1 MQRITFHNNQNGLEY
16 TFATDTPRALLAA
29 FDGNSLGAEFVQF
42 KPVGFDGSK
51 TSSYT
56 LNARTITFTAD
67 WYAVEGGKR
76 SREKALA
83 EWEKI
88 QYVFAPGHTGVLTWT
103 NGTETR
109 TIECY
114 SNETPAL
121 HEKARGLFTADFTLT
136 ADYPLWRGSV
146 QHTATLSST
155 YTVYEIENTCPIAV
169 PPLVKFVNGKNL
181 SIVMQSPVNSQCTD
195 LKLQSALTTEI
206 YIDNAKR
213 CAYSYNSAGVMNDYT
228 HRLTPQSKFFSLYPG
243 VNKVSFTSPLGS
255 APVVTFIWFDHYMGV
270 SK

>member
-16 TFATDTPRALLAA
+16 TFATDTPRALLVE

-56 LNARTITFTAD
+56 LNARTITFTAN

-88 QYVFAPGHTGVLTWT
+88 QYIFAPGHTGVLTWT

-114 SNETPAL
+114 SNETPML
-121 HEKARGLFTADFTLT
+121 IEKVRGLFSAEFTLT
-136 ADYPLWRGSV
+136 ADYPLWCGEEHSV
-146 QHTATLSST
+146 VLNQTNTDFIVT
-155 YTVYEIENTCPIAV
+155 NTCPIAV
-169 PPLVKFVNGKNL
+169 PPIFTVEAKSMSVRVNGKL
-181 SIVMQSPVNSQCTD
+181 IALGASDTDVYKILLDCEKRRAVAYYTASSYKAAHEEDISRFVNP
-195 LKLQSALTTEI
+195 
-206 YIDNAKR
+206 
-213 CAYSYNSAGVMNDYT
+213 AYSYPILNSGANTVRSEG
-228 HRLTPQSKFFSLYPG
+228 
-243 VNKVSFTSPLGS
+243 GS
-255 APVVTFIWFDHYMGV
+255 ASVTVIWHDRYLGV
-270 SK
+270 GK